1 MIEEVKKILVEDLQ
15 LKYDMFDK
23 ELKEKMNVIDSLKS
37 ELWSLE
43 EKTQYP
49 VVIKHFSFIQ
59 RVLTKRNEYKNYK
72 TEEEQYNHD
81 SKKAEEIR
89 AKISILEKELK
100 ELKLNEKVQNA
111 QSRLDEAKSAKI
123 IKELG
128 LDVFS
133 AIKLLNS
140 RGIPIVLT
148 EADKVVTEV
157 ETDYSSKSTLIG
169 VHKTRFAPV
178 GSIIKTAKDA
188 KAMKKQTITINNQEF
203 EYEFMSERDT
213 VHMAMNDEVS
223 SHMFGSWEDCEYAV
237 LIPMADIPNEKIGY
251 TSSVDTFTKGSLTL
265 SQNSWILCPLNQVE
279 KIKSDNPDVHVIGY
293 EGKSVLGYSK
303 PFLTTLG
310 YRGENVSMWS
320 WTDDKSARKFADLME
335 KENLPMGAHS
345 YTYFA
350 EDEEILTDINATV
363 SICKTIKDN
372 GLLKSE
378 EDIDNISGQLIDDF
392 IFSSTIEI
400 LGSGS
405 YFDNGEYPDAIK
417 GNHRDIDIFFSK
429 LKEDG
434 IFISDNYRT
443 IFGRIS
449 QTGIGNIDAENIE
462 DLFQGLSDLTED
474 EKLAKEEL
482 KNSLLSCN
490 DYYERDERNKC
501 MTKFMTK
508 AICNGIVR
516 SKERITTNELDTE
529 QADDL
534 DR

>member
-1 MIEEVKKILVEDLQ
+1 MIEEVKKILIEDLQ
-15 LKYDMFDK
+15 LEYDKLDK
-23 ELKEKMNVIDSLKS
+23 ELKEKKGAISTLKF
-37 ELWSLE
+37 ELISLE
-43 EKTQYP
+43 EGTQYP
-49 VVIKHFSFIQ
+49 VIKRHFSFIQ
-59 RVLTKRNEYKNYK
+59 RLLTKRNEYKNYK
-72 TEEEQYNHD
+72 AEEEKYNLD

-89 AKISILEKELK
+89 TKLNTLEKELK
-100 ELKLNEKVQNA
+100 ELKLTEKVHNA
-111 QSRLDEAKSAKI
+111 QLRLYEAKSAKV

-133 AIKLLNS
+133 AIKLLDS

-148 EADKVVTEV
+148 EADKVETEV
-157 ETDYSSKSTLIG
+157 ETDYSSKSTLVG
-169 VHKTRFAPV
+169 VHKTQFAPV
-178 GSIIKTAKDA
+178 GSIIKTSKDA

-279 KIKSDNPDVHVIGY
+279 KIKSDNPNVHVIGY

-303 PFLTTLG
+303 PFLTALG

-320 WTDDKSARKFADLME
+320 WTDDKSARRFANLME

-350 EDEEILTDINATV
+350 EDEAILTDMNAAV
-363 SICKTIKDN
+363 AICKTIKDN
-372 GLLKSE
+372 ELLKSE
-378 EDIDNISGQLIDDF
+378 EDIDNISGQLIDDY
-392 IFSSTIEI
+392 IFSSAINN
-400 LGSGS
+400 LGCGS
-405 YFDNGEYPDAIK
+405 QFDNGEYPDAIK
-417 GNHRDIDIFFSK
+417 GNRRHIDIFFSK
-429 LKEDG
+429 LKENG

-443 IFGRIS
+443 IFSRIS
-449 QTGIGNIDAENIE
+449 QIRAENIDAENIE
-462 DLFQGLSDLTED
+462 DLFQGLSDLTDD
-474 EKLAKEEL
+474 ERLAKEDL
-482 KNSLLSCN
+482 KDSLLSHN
-490 DYYERDERNKC
+490 DYFERDQRNKC
-501 MTKFMTK
+501 ITKFMTK

-529 QADDL
+529 QADDFE
-534 DR
+534 R